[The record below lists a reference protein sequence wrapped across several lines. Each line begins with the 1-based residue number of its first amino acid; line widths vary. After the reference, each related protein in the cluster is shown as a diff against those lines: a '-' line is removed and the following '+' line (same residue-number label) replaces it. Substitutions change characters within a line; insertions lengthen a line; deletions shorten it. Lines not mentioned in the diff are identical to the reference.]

1 MPHCLLVP
9 RRSFTDI
16 AALDA
21 LLREQERVATHKQ
34 LIELGLPRSTIG
46 DWIHPRGRW
55 QRLLPGVVLA
65 HTGKPTRRERRL
77 GALAYAGPDAMLT
90 GLTAL
95 DAYGVKAARSESAV
109 HLLVPHACQKHS
121 HSFLVVERTRRLP
134 EPSLRHTLR
143 LAPIARAVIDACRRL
158 ENLDDVR
165 AIVAEVVQ
173 ARRCRPAE
181 LVAEVRRAARQRT
194 ALTREA
200 LREIEAGIRSVA
212 EAHAREALDRH
223 GIRQPEWNISLY
235 DEDGEYLGDP
245 DGYYDDVAVAL
256 QIDSMEWHLSPKDY
270 KRTQRRDR
278 RYVTRGVLTLD
289 FAPSDV
295 LDDELAFC
303 RDVVAILHRAAARPA
318 PRLIVRRPGRAA

>member
-1 MPHCLLVP
+1 MP
-9 RRSFTDI
+9 RRSFTDFT
-16 AALDA
+16 ALDA
-21 LLREQERVATHKQ
+21 LLREQERIATHRQ
-34 LIELGLPRSTIG
+34 LLELGLPMSTIV

-65 HTGKPTRRERRL
+65 HKGTPTHRERRL
-77 GALAYAGPDAMLT
+77 GALAYAGADAMLT

-95 DAYGVKAARSESAV
+95 DAYGVRAVRSVSPV
-109 HLLVPHACQKHS
+109 HLLVPHSCQKHA
-121 HSFLVVERTRRLP
+121 HSFLAIERTRRLP
-134 EPSLRHTLR
+134 EPCLRHRLR
-143 LAPIARAVIDACRRL
+143 LAPLPRAVIDACRRL
-158 ENLDDVR
+158 EDLDEVR

-173 ARRCRPAE
+173 SRRCKPAE
-181 LVAEVRRAARQRT
+181 LAVEVRRAARQRT

-212 EAHAREALDRH
+212 EAHASDVLRRH
-223 GIRQPEWNISLY
+223 GLPQPEWNVSLF
-235 DEDGEYLGDP
+235 DEDGCYLGDP
-245 DGYYDDVAVAL
+245 DGYYERVAVAL
-256 QIDSMEWHLSPKDY
+256 QIDSMEWHLSPEDY

-303 RDVVAILHRAAARPA
+303 RDAAAILEQAAARPA
-318 PRLIVRRPGRAA
+318 PRLIVRRPNRAA